1 LPLVG
6 CIGADMKILL
16 IEDDSM
22 LGESLRRGLAD
33 GGHVVDWLRDG
44 ALADAALKSQPF
56 DIVLLDLG
64 LPNRDG
70 LTILRQLRARRQMI
84 PVIIL
89 TARGDIADR
98 VAGLD
103 LGADDYLA
111 KPFALAELEARVRAL
126 TRRVDGRADTVLRC
140 GELQLDPA
148 AKEVRFRDQVV
159 ALASREYQILAALIR
174 RPGAILSKAQLAEQ
188 IYDWG
193 TEIDSNTVEVHVHR
207 LRQKLSPE
215 LIRTVRGLGYRLVNE

>member
-1 LPLVG
+1 
-6 CIGADMKILL
+6 MKILL

-22 LGESLRRGLAD
+22 LGESLRRGLTSGD
-33 GGHVVDWLRDG
+33 HTIDWLRDG
-44 ALADAALKSQPF
+44 ALAETALQTQAY
-56 DIVLLDLG
+56 DIVLLDLS

-70 LTILRQLRARRQMI
+70 MTILRELRARRQSV

-89 TARGDIADR
+89 TARGDTTDR

-111 KPFALAELEARVRAL
+111 KPFALAELEARIRAL
-126 TRRVDGRADTVLRC
+126 SRRASGHTDTVLRC
-140 GELQLDPA
+140 GGLQLNLA
-148 AKEVRFRDQVV
+148 AKTVHFHEASV
-159 ALASREYQILAALIR
+159 ALSSREYKIIAALIR

-188 IYDWG
+188 MYDCD
-193 TEIDSNTVEVHVHR
+193 TEIDSNAIEVHVHR

-215 LIRTVRGLGYRLVNE
+215 LIRTVRGLGYQLVSE